1 MNKFGTI
8 LCRKRKSPFQLT
20 GNLTLL
26 LILALLPAICAANP
40 SIKPEEIP
48 ATLFNKGKTLSAFKA
63 VMSVST
69 LNEIDK
75 TRQDVKGFMIYRR
88 PSDFRFQGVGPGGNS
103 LFELILKANNFE
115 LYIPSE
121 GKILTG
127 AKDCF
132 GRRFPDVAEIE
143 GLIPIVL
150 LQWKDVRFDRL
161 LSRDSEK
168 IVIRI
173 SFQGKVWG
181 ATLDPNN
188 LHLLRLVRL
197 NPKGD
202 IDLTADFGDFKS
214 GDDGWLPRKFEVQS
228 INGKWKTVAR
238 ISKIETNPFLV
249 EKNFQLDNTFSAR
262 TEQCR

>member
-1 MNKFGTI
+1 MNRTANKTNIMKKLLKKLFY
-8 LCRKRKSPFQLT
+8 K
-20 GNLTLL
+20 NLPLL
-26 LILALLPAICAANP
+26 LAVFLPVLCQASPAVR
-40 SIKPEEIP
+40 PEDIP
-48 ATLFNKGKTLSAFKA
+48 TFLFTKGKTLSAFKA

-69 LNEIDK
+69 VNEIDK
-75 TRQDVKGFMIYRR
+75 SRQEVKGYMIYRR

-103 LFELILKANNFE
+103 LFELILKASNFE

-121 GKILTG
+121 GKILSG

-143 GLIPIVL
+143 GLIPMVL

-161 LSRDSEK
+161 LSRDAEK

-173 SFQGKVWG
+173 SFQGRVWG
-181 ATLDPNN
+181 ATLDPQN
-188 LHLLRLVRL
+188 LYLLRLVRL

-228 INGKWKTVAR
+228 ISGKWKTIAK

-249 EKNFQLDNTFSAR
+249 EKNFQLDNTFSAK